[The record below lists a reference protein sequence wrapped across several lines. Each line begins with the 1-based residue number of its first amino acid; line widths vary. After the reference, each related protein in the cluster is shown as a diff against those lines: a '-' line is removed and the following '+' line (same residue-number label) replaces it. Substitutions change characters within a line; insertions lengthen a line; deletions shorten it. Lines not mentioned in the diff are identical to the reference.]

1 MPVRKN
7 TRVLQIDSN
16 GQSSSARLVKSP
28 SIRWWR
34 SLSMATGA
42 AVEASRPRAWIQQ
55 RHGQLQSGAREER
68 RRRQSHL

>member
-42 AVEASRPRAWIQQ
+42 AVEASRPRAWTSNDMANSSPEPVKNAGVVKAI
-55 RHGQLQSGAREER
+55 
-68 RRRQSHL
+68 